1 MQALLNFVF
10 IYEIQAFMQN
20 LIMSNNIM
28 LSRPA
33 VIKNHAE
40 IESSNLMRL
49 FEEELK
55 FIYWSEKSLLKAF
68 SKIITY
74 ARLGELI
81 NMLSQHRQST
91 ETHVLRLKKVFEIL
105 DKKAVSVKCG
115 NVFRLIKNTFNTME
129 KCVEGTM
136 CDIGIISSG
145 RKIVHYKIATYV
157 TLWRVAESLGMKEI
171 ALLLEDTL
179 KEVLVYD
186 KLLTKVTYSPG
197 YFQVGERL

>member
-1 MQALLNFVF
+1 
-10 IYEIQAFMQN
+10 MQN
-20 LIMSNNIM
+20 LVMNNY
-28 LSRPA
+28 
-33 VIKNHAE
+33 IKFAGPVVVNKQPELEA
-40 IESSNLMRL
+40 SNLMRL

-68 SKIITY
+68 SKIISY
-74 ARLGELI
+74 ARLGELV

-105 DKKAVSVKCG
+105 DKKAVSVKCN
-115 NVFRLIKNTFNTME
+115 NVFRLIRNAFNTVE

-179 KEVLVYD
+179 KEVLVFD
-186 KLLTKVTYSPG
+186 KLLTKVTYSSS